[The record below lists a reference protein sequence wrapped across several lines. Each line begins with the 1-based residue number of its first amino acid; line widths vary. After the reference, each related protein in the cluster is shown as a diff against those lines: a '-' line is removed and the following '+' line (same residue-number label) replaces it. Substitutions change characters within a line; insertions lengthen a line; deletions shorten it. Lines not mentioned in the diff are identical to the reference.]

1 MAASIVRWR
10 LLIAVKRA
18 GGIAEGEDI
27 GNTPNIEILGTI
39 VEQVNGM
46 IDRVMEIPPACRCP
60 GSHGQ
65 RVETQGGCK
74 WRISR
79 TSL

>member
-46 IDRVMEIPPACRCP
+46 IDRVMEIPLHAGGLAAMVS
-60 GSHGQ
+60 GSKHK
-65 RVETQGGCK
+65 GGANGE
-74 WRISR
+74 
-79 TSL
+79 